1 LVYQQ
6 LLMKIGSGSFG
17 IVYKSKI
24 FNLDTATKKLKYND
38 EDENSKNIKNE
49 LNLLKN
55 CYNKNIVELLGYTK
69 DDKYIYLIFDLI
81 KGGDLNSLLKQNKL
95 KDHQKLKIL
104 LGISEGMEY
113 LHNLNILHRGKYLN
127 YLKLKI

>member
-1 LVYQQ
+1 
-6 LLMKIGSGSFG
+6 MKIGSGSFG

-24 FNLDTATKKLKYND
+24 FNMDTATKKLKYND

-69 DDKYIYLIFDLI
+69 DEKYIYLIFDLI
-81 KGGDLNSLLKQNKL
+81 KGGDLNNLLKQNKL